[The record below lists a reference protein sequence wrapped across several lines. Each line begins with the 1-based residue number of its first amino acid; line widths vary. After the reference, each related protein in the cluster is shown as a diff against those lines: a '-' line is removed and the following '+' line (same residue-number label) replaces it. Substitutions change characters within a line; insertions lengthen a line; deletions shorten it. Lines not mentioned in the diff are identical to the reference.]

1 MTSLSSRRDG
11 KTTIYD
17 KPLMATYFISD
28 LHLAPDRPELAGAL
42 TSFIA
47 DQRSQ
52 MDSLYI
58 LGDLF
63 DAWIGDDFE
72 DDFIRDIKLLLRST
86 SEAGTRLFFMPGNR
100 DFLIGQEFAQQTGCR
115 LLDDPTVID
124 LYGSRVLLMHGD
136 LLCTQD
142 IDYQKFRLVVRDRQW
157 QQQLLEKSLSERL
170 SIAGQLRSI
179 SKEQTGDK
187 ECQIMDVHQPEVENR
202 MLSEQVQ
209 VLIHGHTHRP
219 ASHKMALNNA
229 PATRIVLG
237 DWGAAL
243 WYLRV
248 DEAGYEIKNS
258 PVVT

>member
-1 MTSLSSRRDG
+1 MTSSSSRRDG
-11 KTTIYD
+11 KTTIFD
-17 KPLMATYFISD
+17 ESLMATYFISD
-28 LHLAPDRPELAGAL
+28 LHLAPNRPELACAL
-42 TSFIA
+42 ANFMARQS
-47 DQRSQ
+47 SQ
-52 MDSLYI
+52 MDTLYI

-63 DAWIGDDFE
+63 DAWIGDDYENVFTQE
-72 DDFIRDIKLLLRST
+72 IKQLLRSA
-86 SEAGTRLFFMPGNR
+86 SEAGTELFLMRGNR
-100 DFLIGQEFAQQTGCR
+100 DFLIGQDFAQQTGCQ

-142 IDYQKFRLVVRDRQW
+142 VDYQKFRLMVRDPQW
-157 QQQLLEKSLSERL
+157 QQQLLDKPLPERL
-170 SIAGQLRSI
+170 SIAEQLRSI
-179 SKEQTGDK
+179 SKEHTGGK
-187 ECQIMDVHQPEVENR
+187 EYQIMDVHQPEVENR

-219 ASHKMALNNA
+219 ASHKMTLNNA

-237 DWGAAL
+237 DWGHEL

-258 PVVT
+258 PIVT